1 MKQNEFLI
9 FEDLKGVAKKK
20 KEADRQSIG
29 IFDLEQ
35 PPKTITCEEAVERVQ
50 AFAPRTNVD
59 AGLVQN
65 LRKLNR
71 LRNQLEHY
79 AIAADEEEVTKI
91 LSPLKDDFTEAKATM
106 LDAARRTALDMDS
119 LFRRLHH
126 EQEG

>member
-1 MKQNEFLI
+1 VKQNEFLI